1 MYPLVDLELWFDSTG
16 ANKRG
21 QVHGIGHSLDIH
33 IQGTDVTSHSLP
45 RPVTQEDIT
54 TAINAV
60 MSPFVQTELVPILSR
75 IPGYRADTIAPQAPS
90 GVEAPRENDGLNLE

>member
-1 MYPLVDLELWFDSTG
+1 M
-16 ANKRG
+16 
-21 QVHGIGHSLDIH
+21 
-33 IQGTDVTSHSLP
+33 
-45 RPVTQEDIT
+45 TQEDIT

-90 GVEAPRENDGLNLE
+90 GVKAP